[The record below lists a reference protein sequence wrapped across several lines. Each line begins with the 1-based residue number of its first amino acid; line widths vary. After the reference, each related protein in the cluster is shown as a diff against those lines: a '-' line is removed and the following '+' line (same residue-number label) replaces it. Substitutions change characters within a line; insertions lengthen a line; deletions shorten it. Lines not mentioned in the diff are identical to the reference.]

1 MKNLVGGAPHR
12 KRQPLANLV
21 FYGATLVMVTILF
34 AGCQKETVRTS
45 ETSGDETQSVDDQSM
60 NKHSAIPEGEIA
72 RRRGISFR
80 TIWELRQARFATAKY
95 RDINNAIHDGYS
107 NINVDVENMGHHF
120 MNMNLVD
127 GTFDIRKPEILVYN
141 GLETGHPKLVA
152 VEYAIPLTDPKPEGF
167 TGSADVWNGDSGFP
181 YWLLHAW
188 VWEFNPDGVFN
199 WTNPR
204 IDLD

>member
-1 MKNLVGGAPHR
+1 MRL
-12 KRQPLANLV
+12 
-21 FYGATLVMVTILF
+21 
-34 AGCQKETVRTS
+34 
-45 ETSGDETQSVDDQSM
+45 
-60 NKHSAIPEGEIA
+60 
-72 RRRGISFR
+72 
-80 TIWELRQARFATAKY
+80 ARFATAKY
-95 RDINNAIHDGYS
+95 RDINNAMHDGYT

-120 MNMNLVD
+120 MNLN
-127 GTFDIRKPEILVYN
+127 
-141 GLETGHPKLVA
+141 HPKLVA

-204 IDLD
+204 VDLD